1 MDSDFRSISWF
12 SKTLDLS
19 PKERNLYSP
28 NLKESGINLE
38 NENLYT
44 SKAEFYTCLAV
55 QGNRRHWLVS
65 SLWSLSSDVE
75 RLFEEMRVGLCPGR
89 LFCFTSLRGKDE
101 WLSAAPPGAHDLEPQ
116 FGLHWS
122 RWLEFCPVPT
132 ATSLNMVG
140 FPSLATS

>member
-1 MDSDFRSISWF
+1 MSISWF
-12 SKTLDLS
+12 SETLDLS
-19 PKERNLYSP
+19 PTERNLYSP

-44 SKAEFYTCLAV
+44 SKAEFYTYLAV

-75 RLFEEMRVGLCPGR
+75 RLFEEMYGGLCPGS

-101 WLSAAPPGAHDLEPQ
+101 WLSAAPPGAHDLESQ
-116 FGLHWS
+116 FGLQWS
-122 RWLEFCPVPT
+122 CWLEFCPVST

-140 FPSLATS
+140 FSSLATS